1 MVFIL
6 IVVAIACYMAARYA
20 ASRYAYNVERGRR
33 APAPINKTGADIAA
47 EFLAASEASD
57 VQIVRHNSV
66 VSDYFDPARR
76 RLFLR
81 AENYDG
87 KDLAAWAIALHE
99 AAHALQTGDD
109 KAAFGW
115 RRTCISLTR
124 YVPMTAALGAFA
136 MTVFLKRPARI
147 SLMMLAGVCVIVLLL
162 NIGTLAVEFNANK
175 RLINWLDERLERH
188 PDTLDK
194 LREIL
199 GSVAIREVGDLLSS
213 PRYFFL
219 SALPG
224 TSGSRPTRKEPA
236 PDDKEA

>member
-6 IVVAIACYMAARYA
+6 IIAAVAAYAAARYA
-20 ASRYAYNVERGRR
+20 AGRHEHNIARGRR
-33 APAPINKTGADIAA
+33 AQAPLNRTGADIAA
-47 EFLAASEASD
+47 EFLTAHELTD
-57 VQIVRHNSV
+57 VQILRHNSV
-66 VSDYFDPARR
+66 VSDYYDPARK

-81 AENYDG
+81 SENYDG

-99 AAHALQTGDD
+99 AAHALQRGDD
-109 KAAFGW
+109 GDALRW

-124 YVPMTAALGAFA
+124 YVPTAAAFGAVA
-136 MTVFLKRPARI
+136 LTLFLKRPARI
-147 SLMMLAGVCVIVLLL
+147 SLIMFAGVCAIVLAL

-175 RLINWLDERLERH
+175 RLFNWLDDRFARDE
-188 PDTLDK
+188 DTLYK

-199 GSVAIREVGDLLSS
+199 GSVAIREVGDILSS

-224 TSGSRPTRKEPA
+224 TSSARPLKKESK
-236 PDDKEA
+236 D